1 MCKADVIKLSCGHS
15 LVHYTKKCG
24 RGCPEPEGT
33 RRYLADTCSRC
44 DSEYRASE
52 ESRELKKQTADV
64 MKRLLELVETRESE
78 KAAET
83 ASELDC
89 MRKRANSAIGEAQH
103 RRGSALDVE
112 YPNRRREPSGTS
124 QWINGKCVWARDNPR
139 IPYKTTRSP
148 EPPKPSAEEAAREM
162 REERKSLIAS
172 GRPNNPPPPGL
183 VGRKKPL
190 SQRKLDR
197 LIYRNANVWTHFLTK
212 DGLPEGWDAESEPE
226 DEPEPE
232 PEHPGRSQRPPPPPH
247 PLRHKKKY
255 APWLLTPEEADVL
268 AGYMAE
274 VSLGEPDAEGEYGYE
289 RDDYAQEQYGGEDHA
304 PYDTRP
310 SDESYVIR
318 YSGDEDEDE
327 EEDDI
332 WLREADRGVKGK
344 GKARF

>member
-1 MCKADVIKLSCGHS
+1 MCNGDVIELSCGHS
-15 LVHYTKKCG
+15 FVHYTKKCG
-24 RGCPEPEGT
+24 RRCPKPKGT

-52 ESRELKKQTADV
+52 ESRELKEKTADV
-64 MKRLLELVETRESE
+64 MKRLLELVEQRESE
-78 KAAET
+78 KAAEAT
-83 ASELDC
+83 SELDG

-112 YPNRRREPSGTS
+112 YPDRRREPSGTS
-124 QWINGKCVWARDNPR
+124 QWINGKCVWTRENPR
-139 IPYKTTRSP
+139 IPYKTTRPP
-148 EPPKPSAEEAAREM
+148 EPPKLSAEEAAREM
-162 REERKSLIAS
+162 REERKRLIAS

-197 LIYRNANVWTHFLTK
+197 LIYRNANVWAYFLTK

-232 PEHPGRSQRPPPPPH
+232 QPERSQRPAPPPH

-255 APWLLTPEEADVL
+255 APWLLTPEEADAL

-274 VSLGEPDAEGEYGYE
+274 VSLEEPGAEGEYEYE
-289 RDDYAQEQYGGEDHA
+289 DGYAQ
-304 PYDTRP
+304 
-310 SDESYVIR
+310 DESSGENHTPYYTTSSGESYAIG
-318 YSGDEDEDE
+318 YPGDEDEG
-327 EEDDI
+327 EDDI
-332 WLREADRGVKGK
+332 WLREADRG
-344 GKARF
+344 